1 MKTKL
6 LTVCLIFIAFV
17 GAQNA
22 AAQSKTVTKP
32 EIQIEMPSANPAD
45 VASVDAIVKTLYDVI
60 SGGIGQKRDW
70 NRFRSLFQND
80 ARLSATYKRKNG
92 SIALFAGTTEQ
103 YIESSSQPME
113 REGFFEKELARKI
126 DTFGNIAH
134 VFSTY
139 ESFHK
144 ADEKVP
150 FERGINSFQLYN
162 DGTRWWIL
170 NIVWQDETPEFKIPK
185 KYLKSK

>member
-6 LTVCLIFIAFV
+6 LIVCLMFAALV
-17 GAQNA
+17 GVQNV
-22 AAQSKTVTKP
+22 AAQTKEETKP
-32 EIQIEMPSANPAD
+32 KVKTEVPAANPAD
-45 VASVDAIVKTLYDVI
+45 VASIDAIVKALYDVI
-60 SGGIGQKRDW
+60 SGGVGQKRDW
-70 NRFRSLFQND
+70 NRFRSLFHKD
-80 ARLSATYKRKNG
+80 GRLSATYKRKNG
-92 SIALFAGTTEQ
+92 SIGFFAGNVEG
-103 YIESSSQPME
+103 YIESSSPPME
-113 REGFFEKELARKI
+113 KEGFFEKELARQV

-144 ADEKVP
+144 ADDKAP

-170 NIVWQDETPEFKIPK
+170 SILWQDETEQFPIPK
-185 KYLKSK
+185 KYLKN